1 MMDPMTLGLTLAVL
15 EMGGTLL
22 TLYVLSLLAE
32 LLKRLF
38 PLEAERPSD
47 PPSSA
52 KGETP
57 SSQPSPR
64 GRGGSPPPLPLEG
77 A

>member
-1 MMDPMTLGLTLAVL
+1 MTLGLTLAVL
-15 EMGGTLL
+15 GMGGTLL

-38 PLEAERPSD
+38 PLEVKRPSD

-52 KGETP
+52 KG
-57 SSQPSPR
+57 
-64 GRGGSPPPLPLEG
+64 